1 MAGIEAFLSLTVAAL
16 HLAVV
21 PWCVRSDQLMPD
33 AQLRGSFLK
42 QCRQVT
48 PAIGET
54 VGEFKPIVSLNALY
68 LYSSAGVPRPQLAQE
83 IRRRIGGLLR
93 ISCQEFIDGGVLEQA
108 QLRIRDSRK
117 LSVVEVTL
125 QNNALAHTRSRLK
138 TPKRHSTEI
147 RRPLCVIFY

>member
-1 MAGIEAFLSLTVAAL
+1 MAGIEAFLILTVAAL

-33 AQLRGSFLK
+33 AQLRGCFLK

-48 PAIGET
+48 PAVGET

-108 QLRIRDSRK
+108 QLRIRDTVAGNDFHIY
-117 LSVVEVTL
+117 L
-125 QNNALAHTRSRLK
+125 NALSWIGHLLIGLRAVRILRLFG
-138 TPKRHSTEI
+138 RE
-147 RRPLCVIFY
+147 

>member
-33 AQLRGSFLK
+33 AQLRGCFLK

-108 QLRIRDSRK
+108 QLRIRDTVAGNDFHIY
-117 LSVVEVTL
+117 L
-125 QNNALAHTRSRLK
+125 NALFWIGHLLIGLRAVRILRLFG
-138 TPKRHSTEI
+138 RE
-147 RRPLCVIFY
+147 